1 MNYNMKDLDKYIN
14 EEQVVIEGNEVQEL
28 TVDDWR
34 LIGAII
40 DDLRGDLKRNL
51 EDIRKKED
59 LKTLYD
65 KVAAV
70 YKSMKNK

>member
-1 MNYNMKDLDKYIN
+1 MKDLDKYIN
-14 EEQVVIEGNEVQEL
+14 EEQVVTEGNEVQEL
-28 TVDDWR
+28 TIDDWR

-40 DDLRGDLKRNL
+40 DYLRGDLKRNL

-59 LKTLYD
+59 LKALYD

>member
-1 MNYNMKDLDKYIN
+1 MKDLDKYIN
-14 EEQVVIEGNEVQEL
+14 EEQVVTEGNEVQEL
-28 TVDDWR
+28 TIDDWR

-40 DDLRGDLKRNL
+40 DYLRGDLKHNL

>member
-1 MNYNMKDLDKYIN
+1 MKSISKYIN
-14 EEQVVIEGNEVQEL
+14 GEQVVTEGNEVQEL
-28 TVDDWR
+28 TVDDWK
-34 LIGAII
+34 LIGSII
-40 DDLRGDLKRNL
+40 DYLRGDLKHNL

-65 KVAAV
+65 KVAAI

>member
-1 MNYNMKDLDKYIN
+1 MKNLIQKIGRLFSRKSESDELEIFLRSNTEMNLFKRED
-14 EEQVVIEGNEVQEL
+14 EV
-28 TVDDWR
+28 
-34 LIGAII
+34 
-40 DDLRGDLKRNL
+40 
-51 EDIRKKED
+51 DIRKKED

>member
-14 EEQVVIEGNEVQEL
+14 EEQVVTEGNEVQEL
-28 TVDDWR
+28 TVDDWK

-40 DDLRGDLKRNL
+40 DYLRGDLKRNL

-59 LKTLYD
+59 LKALYD

>member
-1 MNYNMKDLDKYIN
+1 MKNLDEFIN
-14 EEQVVIEGNEVQEL
+14 EEQVVAEGNEVQEL

-40 DDLRGDLKRNL
+40 DYLRGDLKHNL

-59 LKTLYD
+59 LKALYD

>member
-1 MNYNMKDLDKYIN
+1 MKDLDKYIN
-14 EEQVVIEGNEVQEL
+14 EEQVVTEGNEVQEL

-40 DDLRGDLKRNL
+40 DDLRGDLKHNL

>member
-1 MNYNMKDLDKYIN
+1 MKDLDKYIN

>member
-1 MNYNMKDLDKYIN
+1 MKTIKEYIN
-14 EEQVVIEGNEVQEL
+14 EEQVVTEGNEVQEL
-28 TVDDWR
+28 TVDDWK

-40 DDLRGDLKRNL
+40 DYLRGDLKHNL

>member
-1 MNYNMKDLDKYIN
+1 MKSINEYIN
-14 EEQVVIEGNEVQEL
+14 EEQVVTEGNEIQEL

-40 DDLRGDLKRNL
+40 DYLRGDLKHNL

-59 LKTLYD
+59 LKALYD

>member
-1 MNYNMKDLDKYIN
+1 MKSINEYIN
-14 EEQVVIEGNEVQEL
+14 EEQVVTEGNEVQEL

-40 DDLRGDLKRNL
+40 GYLRGDLKHNL
-51 EDIRKKED
+51 ENIRKKED

-65 KVAAV
+65 KVTAV